1 MSSLAMKRAVATALA
16 GAALASAIGATGA
29 SARPVEQF
37 IPSSAGATAESPSL
51 PPPPS
56 SIAAS
61 AGKAYEGL
69 RSPGQPVAQPTG
81 EPQPVV
87 DEPTSPSGFDLLSA
101 AIGVAAGAGFVIV
114 LLAAGGLARRRPL
127 TRKHGTIGA

>member
-16 GAALASAIGATGA
+16 GATIASAIGATGA

-37 IPSSAGATAESPSL
+37 VPGSGGATAESPSV

-56 SIAAS
+56 SIAAP
-61 AGKAYEGL
+61 AGKAYEEL

-81 EPQPVV
+81 DPQPVV
-87 DEPTSPSGFDLLSA
+87 AEPTSSSGFDLPSA
-101 AIGVAAGAGFVIV
+101 AIGAATGAGLVIV

-127 TRKHGTIGA
+127 TRRHGTIGA